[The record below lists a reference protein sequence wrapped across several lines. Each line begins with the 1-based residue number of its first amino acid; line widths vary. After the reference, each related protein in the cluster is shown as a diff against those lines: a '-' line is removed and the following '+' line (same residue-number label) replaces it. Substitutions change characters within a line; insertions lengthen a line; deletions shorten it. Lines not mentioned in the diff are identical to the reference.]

1 MKDTPGFQP
10 RLDFEAAEGAALDG
24 EALIVDVDGYEG
36 VSGTLSCV
44 ATGDCVPSARIAVYR
59 APDWPLGGTRA
70 TPVFSATQSLAEVTG
85 RAGG

>member
-1 MKDTPGFQP
+1 
-10 RLDFEAAEGAALDG
+10 
-24 EALIVDVDGYEG
+24 VDGYEG